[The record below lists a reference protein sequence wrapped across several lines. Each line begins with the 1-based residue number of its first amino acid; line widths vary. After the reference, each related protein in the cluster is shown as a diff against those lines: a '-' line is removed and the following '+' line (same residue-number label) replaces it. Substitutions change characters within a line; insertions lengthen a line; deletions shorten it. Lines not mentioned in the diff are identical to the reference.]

1 MKMRPVSRP
10 YIDFAIYLQRNRT
23 IYLNLIQTNQS
34 MKKIILSAALF
45 LMLHN
50 AFSQTFMHGA
60 GITLIGSTT
69 GQGSNSDI
77 GLGEGFTYFPR
88 VNFVETEN
96 LSVSA
101 GIPLCLGV
109 SAITTYDN
117 YGYTGDTKLGL
128 VLNAPLIINLN
139 LGRGST
145 KENRKKM
152 GYFVGAGFGYHHG
165 DFVANRYDPVTN
177 TNIISYT
184 SNTYGPAA
192 NAGLRIGV
200 GRKHKNIEIRLSYM
214 KGINESRPNVMG
226 LAGAFNF

>member
-1 MKMRPVSRP
+1 
-10 YIDFAIYLQRNRT
+10 
-23 IYLNLIQTNQS
+23 
-34 MKKIILSAALF
+34 MKKIILAAALF
-45 LMLHN
+45 LLISN

-60 GITLIGSTT
+60 GITIMGSTT
-69 GQGSNSDI
+69 ARGGNSDI

-88 VNFVETEN
+88 FNFVETEK

-101 GIPLCLGV
+101 GIPLCVGL
-109 SAITTYDN
+109 SAITTSYGP
-117 YGYTGDTKLGL
+117 YGYDEKVTIGF

-152 GYFVGAGFGYHHG
+152 GYFFGAGFGYHHG
-165 DFVANRYDPVTN
+165 DFVADRYDPVTS
-177 TNIISYT
+177 TYISSYT

-214 KGINESRPNVMG
+214 KGINESRPNVIG